1 MLFGLALEVRNL
13 VVVLKGAGV
22 PEVNGEYRFDRT
34 LNGAGCYSR
43 TDLYNNNEVK
53 FVVAKIG
60 RGTHTF
66 WVIYCTDENK
76 DVTVRNTSLY
86 FSYDEIIYDT
96 PTKKEYFQFNGVSR
110 PAPHVTFKTPQDDA
124 TVLSSELGNERTK
137 ENNTIDFI
145 LYNDDSLKDFTITYK
160 GEVMK
165 AHKIVLG
172 SISFYFQRMFS
183 HEWKEKDSCELTDLE
198 NISTAEFRAF
208 LEYIYTRAKHL
219 LADHGWAIWDL
230 CDYFDV
236 LTSIQE
242 QVSQVLSDSLTCQ
255 NIGKLMKILRHLSN
269 TASPENQQLQEK
281 FVSFVVENSVQLA
294 DEGFPFH
301 EIEPYLLNLIF
312 KNNRKRA
319 LPK

>member
-1 MLFGLALEVRNL
+1 MHFRLALEVRNR
-13 VVVLKGAGV
+13 VVVMKGAGV

-34 LNGAGCYSR
+34 LHGAGCYSR
-43 TDLYNNNEVK
+43 TDLYKNKEVK
-53 FVVAKIG
+53 FVVAKMG
-60 RGTHTF
+60 VHNLF
-66 WVIYCTDENK
+66 WAIYCTDENK
-76 DVTVRNTSLY
+76 DVTVRSTLFY
-86 FSYDEIIYDT
+86 YSYDEIIHNT
-96 PTKKEYFQFNGVSR
+96 PTKNYNGESR
-110 PAPHVTFKTPQDDA
+110 PAPQITFKTPQDDA
-124 TVLSSELGNERTK
+124 PVLSSELGDERAK

-172 SISFYFQRMFS
+172 SVSFYFQRMFS
-183 HEWKEKDSCELTDLE
+183 DSWKEKDSCELTDLE
-198 NISTAEFRAF
+198 NISAVEFRAF
-208 LEYIYTRAKHL
+208 LEYIYTRPKKL

-269 TASPENQQLQEK
+269 TANPENQQLQEK
-281 FVSFVVENSVQLA
+281 FASFIVENSVELA

-301 EIEPYLLNLIF
+301 EIEPNLLNLIF

-319 LPK
+319 LPE